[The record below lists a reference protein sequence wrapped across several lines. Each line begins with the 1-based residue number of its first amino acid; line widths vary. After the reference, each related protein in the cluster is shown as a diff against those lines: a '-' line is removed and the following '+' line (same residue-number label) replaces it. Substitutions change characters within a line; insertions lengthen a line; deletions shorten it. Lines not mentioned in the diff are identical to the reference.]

1 MKGGYCMSDKI
12 YLTAEDI
19 ARELDVSKTF
29 AYKIIRELNIELKEK
44 SYITI
49 YGKLSRKYFEERFYG
64 LTKEA

>member
-1 MKGGYCMSDKI
+1 MSDKI

-19 ARELDVSKTF
+19 ARELDVSKPF

-44 SYITI
+44 GYITI
-49 YGKLSRKYFEERFYG
+49 SGKLSRKYFEERFYG

>member
-1 MKGGYCMSDKI
+1 MSDKI

-19 ARELDVSKTF
+19 ARELDVSKPF

-49 YGKLSRKYFEERFYG
+49 SGKLSRKYFEERFYG

>member
-19 ARELDVSKTF
+19 MRELDVSKPF

-44 SYITI
+44 GYITI
-49 YGKLSRKYFEERFYG
+49 SGKLSRKYFEERFYG

>member
-1 MKGGYCMSDKI
+1 MTNKVF
-12 YLTAEDI
+12 LTAEDI

>member
-1 MKGGYCMSDKI
+1 MSDKI

-19 ARELDVSKTF
+19 ARELDVSKPF

-49 YGKLSRKYFEERFYG
+49 SCKLSRKYFEERFYG

>member
-1 MKGGYCMSDKI
+1 MSDKI